1 MKSALSVLL
10 LCFLL
15 VSCNEEKTVK
25 AEKPVEAEKTIQERA
40 EAGDADAQYNMGMMY
55 DNGDEVP
62 QDKDEAMKWMR
73 KAAEKGNAKAQ
84 NNLGGSYYNGDGVPQ
99 DKAKASMFFN
109 LAAAKGHENGKD
121 NSEQIKKRMTKE
133 QIAEGQKL
141 TREWV
146 ERKAKEN
153 GQ

>member
-1 MKSALSVLL
+1 MKGAFSVLL

-15 VSCNEEKTVK
+15 ASCNEEKTVK

-84 NNLGGSYYNGDGVPQ
+84 FRLSKMY
-99 DKAKASMFFN
+99 
-109 LAAAKGHENGKD
+109 AKGQG
-121 NSEQIKKRMTKE
+121 
-133 QIAEGQKL
+133 
-141 TREWV
+141 
-146 ERKAKEN
+146 
-153 GQ
+153 